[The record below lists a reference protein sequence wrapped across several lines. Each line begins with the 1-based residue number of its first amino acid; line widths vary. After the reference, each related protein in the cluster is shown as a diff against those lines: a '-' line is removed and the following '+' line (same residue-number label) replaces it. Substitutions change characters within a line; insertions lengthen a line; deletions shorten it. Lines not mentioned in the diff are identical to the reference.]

1 MGRLGSNT
9 VKRVVVV
16 GGGVGG
22 LTTALYLRD
31 HAPDVPDGVEVTWL
45 EGRDRVG
52 GNIQTDRDDGW
63 IVERGPNG
71 FLDNVPTTPALV
83 KRLGLDRKI
92 QKADGRAAKR
102 YLYRKG
108 RLHLLPINP
117 ISFLASPVLSFPGRL
132 RVLLE
137 PFSRSADPG
146 TDETVYEF
154 GRRHIGREAASVL
167 IDAMVSG
174 VFAGDIHEL
183 SLASA
188 FPKMAAMEQAHGGL
202 VRAMISKIYRR
213 RGAKRRA
220 RRLSKRGESVEE
232 MMRPGGPAGPGGTLT
247 SFRRGMETLVE
258 RLADELGD
266 AIRLR
271 HRVVGI
277 EKSEASRSGFE
288 PAAGPAWRVFTDSG
302 ETFEVD
308 GVVVAVPAAAA
319 TNLLRGIDRPLG
331 ELVAG
336 IVSAPLV
343 VVALGFEE
351 SDIGGA
357 PKGFGFLV
365 PRSEG
370 MRSLGCL
377 WDSSIFPGRAPAGK
391 VLLRVMIGGA
401 HDPGAVG
408 LDDETLI
415 SVVRRDLSKT
425 MGLAAE
431 PSLTRIYRHPLGIAQ
446 YERGHGARLGRID
459 ERLDEWPGLWVVG
472 SSFQGVS
479 MNSCAEIAERQ
490 AELTLEFLRS

>member
-1 MGRLGSNT
+1 MRRVAIVGGGIAGLATAVHLTDRADSVVGGLEVVVFEAAGRLG
-9 VKRVVVV
+9 
-16 GGGVGG
+16 
-22 LTTALYLRD
+22 
-31 HAPDVPDGVEVTWL
+31 
-45 EGRDRVG
+45 
-52 GNIQTDRDDGW
+52 GNIRTDHT
-63 IVERGPNG
+63 NG
-71 FLDNVPTTPALV
+71 FTIESGPSGYLDNLEAMR
-83 KRLGLDRKI
+83 RLIERLNLRAEL
-92 QKADGRAAKR
+92 QKADDTAAKR
-102 YLYRKG
+102 FLYRGG
-108 RLHLLPINP
+108 RLHLLPTGP
-117 ISFLASPVLSFPGRL
+117 LGFLGSSGLSFPGRL

-137 PFSRSADPG
+137 PLARSRPEG
-146 TDETVYEF
+146 LDETVHEF
-154 GRRHIGREAASVL
+154 ACRRIGVEAAEVL
-167 IDAMVSG
+167 VDAMVSG
-174 VFAGDIHEL
+174 VFAGDTRRL
-183 SLASA
+183 SLESA
-188 FPKMAAMEQAHGGL
+188 FPKMAAMERDHGGL
-202 VRAMISKIYRR
+202 VRAMISSIYRR

-232 MMRPGGPAGPGGTLT
+232 MMRPSGPAGPGGTLT

-271 HRVVGI
+271 HRVVAI
-277 EKSEASRSGFE
+277 EMPEASRSGFE
-288 PAAGPAWRVFTDSG
+288 PAAGPAWRVFTDPG

-308 GVVVAVPAAAA
+308 AVVVAVPAAAA
-319 TNLLRGIDRPLG
+319 ANLLRGIDRPLG

-336 IVSAPLV
+336 IASAPLV

-357 PKGFGFLV
+357 PNGFGYLV

-401 HDPGAVG
+401 HDPGAVE

-446 YERGHGARLGRID
+446 YERGHGARLDRIA

-479 MNSCAEIAERQ
+479 MNSCAEMAERQ